1 MQLHDTLTLDAPK
14 TIRDGYMAVRAKA
27 ARAGVY
33 DYASSEVGGTAH
45 GFKDTDTIKVYRAAD
60 EVFKPSSVASFIARP
75 VTNGHPKQPVTMD
88 NWKEHTSGAI
98 MGAKWEVG
106 DYMAFDLMI
115 MDGATIKDIQA
126 GKRELSN
133 GYSCELVWG
142 DGVAPDGTAYN
153 ARQTNIIGNHVAI
166 VDKGR
171 AGDACRIGDS
181 GGKLFALCDANPNAI
196 KVGDIKMKITLDGL
210 SVTLT
215 DAAEV
220 QAAFDAKAAI
230 IVAKDAEL
238 ATAKTESVKLAAET
252 VAKDAEIVALKAQVA
267 DNAITPAKL
276 RDAAKAYADV
286 TGKAKAL
293 GVATTDAM
301 DTDAVMKAVVDAKMP
316 GKEYTADQVALAFEI
331 LTKDAKASDGNIVAL
346 TTPLATNDAL
356 ADIAAARAAR
366 NLALSQAH
374 KA

>member
-1 MQLHDTLTLDAPK
+1 V
-14 TIRDGYMAVRAKA
+14 TIDNWDKEAGGVAVEVLRDGESARMTGLITDA
-27 ARAGVY
+27 ALIKKYDAGMRGL
-33 DYASSEVGGTAH
+33 SGGY
-45 GFKDTDTIKVYRAAD
+45 V
-60 EVFKPSSVASFIARP
+60 
-75 VTNGHPKQPVTMD
+75 
-88 NWKEHTSGAI
+88 
-98 MGAKWEVG
+98 
-106 DYMAFDLMI
+106 
-115 MDGATIKDIQA
+115 
-126 GKRELSN
+126 SN
-133 GYSCELVWG
+133 LVIG
-142 DGVAPDGTAYN
+142 DGINAEGKPFVAK
-153 ARQTNIIGNHVAI
+153 QTKIYGNHIAVVPA
-166 VDKGR
+166 GR
-171 AGDACRIGDS
+171 AGPKYSISDGVEVYDPRK
-181 GGKLFALCDANPNAI
+181 GGKLFALCDANPEAI

-276 RDAAKAYADV
+276 RDAAQAYADV
-286 TGKAKAL
+286 IGKAKAL

-346 TTPLATNDAL
+346 TTPLSTNDA
-356 ADIAAARAAR
+356 ASNEAAA
-366 NLALSQAH
+366 LAKANDFNAWRKQA
-374 KA
+374 

>member
-45 GFKDTDTIKVYRAAD
+45 GFKDTDTIKVYRDAE
-60 EVFKPSSVASFIARP
+60 EVFKPASVASFIARP
-75 VTNGHPKQPVTMD
+75 VTSDHPQQSVTID
-88 NWKEHTSGAI
+88 NWKQHASGTI
-98 MGAKWEVG
+98 MGALRDG

-115 MDGATIKDIQA
+115 MDAAAIKDIQA

-252 VAKDAEIVALKAQVA
+252 VTKDAEIVALKAQVA

-346 TTPLATNDAL
+346 TTPLATNDA
-356 ADIAAARAAR
+356 ASNEAAA
-366 NLALSQAH
+366 LAKANDFNAWRKQA
-374 KA
+374 